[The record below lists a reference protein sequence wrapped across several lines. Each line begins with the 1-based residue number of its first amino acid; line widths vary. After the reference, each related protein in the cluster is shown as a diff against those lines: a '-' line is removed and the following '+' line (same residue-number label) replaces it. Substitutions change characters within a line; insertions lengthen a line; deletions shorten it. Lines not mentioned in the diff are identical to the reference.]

1 LISSA
6 SPGDWP
12 ISGGNH
18 VLPAPALAH
27 SACDH
32 LRPRLL
38 AVKGQALGRKALLIV
53 KELSSRRSFLTL
65 RDRKEEGITFAEIS
79 IPPKRMVQETKR
91 DQIEAE
97 FLKWRTGEMKRRYQK
112 TIDRLQKK

>member
-1 LISSA
+1 MAWGDRQLAMETAQHWDRLPKNQPAEITMFQISEVQE
-6 SPGDWP
+6 SPAFNG
-12 ISGGNH
+12 
-18 VLPAPALAH
+18 
-27 SACDH
+27 
-32 LRPRLL
+32 
-38 AVKGQALGRKALLIV
+38 
-53 KELSSRRSFLTL
+53 RRSVLTL